1 MTAFKI
7 WILIPVFSLKKFS
20 TGNLVKG
27 IKLSLVDIMK
37 GLSTSYSSYL
47 KFIRSADWLFYE
59 KAGFALC
66 FPFDRCFV
74 DMFRGKKI
82 KYKVL
87 EIHSWLLEDGNLHIR
102 SS

>member
-47 KFIRSADWLFYE
+47 KFIRSAD
-59 KAGFALC
+59 
-66 FPFDRCFV
+66 
-74 DMFRGKKI
+74 
-82 KYKVL
+82 
-87 EIHSWLLEDGNLHIR
+87 
-102 SS
+102 